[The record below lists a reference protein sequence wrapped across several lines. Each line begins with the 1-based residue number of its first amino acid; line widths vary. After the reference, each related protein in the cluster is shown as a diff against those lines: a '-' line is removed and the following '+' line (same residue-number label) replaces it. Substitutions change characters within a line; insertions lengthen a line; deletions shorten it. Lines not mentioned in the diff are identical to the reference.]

1 MLRLSLPITV
11 YCCAMAALL
20 GACMGSFLNCLAW
33 RMLHGES
40 VLHGRSH
47 CDVCGHVLG
56 VRDLVPVLSYVC
68 SRGKCRYCGAK
79 LSARH
84 VWGELAGGAMF
95 VSALLK
101 YDISLQVLE
110 AWLLACVLLA
120 CAFADLEG
128 YIIPD
133 RFLLFGAGVFIV
145 FLMWEPEPL
154 HRLIQGALGGLAVP
168 GALLAV
174 VLMMEKRMGREAMG
188 GGDLKLLALTGLY
201 LGWMGNLLCLLLAC
215 VLGICAGLASGR
227 RDAPIPWGPSI
238 AAAAWVTLLTGD
250 RVLQWYLS
258 LFGM

>member
-20 GACMGSFLNCLAW
+20 GACMGSFLNCLTW

-40 VLHGRSH
+40 VLRGRSH
-47 CDVCGHVLG
+47 CDACGHVLG

-68 SRGKCRYCGAK
+68 SKGKCRYCGAK

-120 CAFADLEG
+120 CA
-128 YIIPD
+128 
-133 RFLLFGAGVFIV
+133 
-145 FLMWEPEPL
+145 
-154 HRLIQGALGGLAVP
+154 
-168 GALLAV
+168 
-174 VLMMEKRMGREAMG
+174 
-188 GGDLKLLALTGLY
+188 
-201 LGWMGNLLCLLLAC
+201 
-215 VLGICAGLASGR
+215 
-227 RDAPIPWGPSI
+227 SI
-238 AAAAWVTLLTGD
+238 
-250 RVLQWYLS
+250 R
-258 LFGM
+258 